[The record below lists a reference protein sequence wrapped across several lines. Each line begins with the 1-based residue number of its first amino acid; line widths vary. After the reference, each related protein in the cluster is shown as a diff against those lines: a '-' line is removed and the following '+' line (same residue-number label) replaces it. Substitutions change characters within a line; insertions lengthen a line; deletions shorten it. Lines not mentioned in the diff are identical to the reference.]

1 MTRVRPGTRLVV
13 FVSGFGCKS
22 YCKSFVG
29 VLEVVGDWVKASS
42 KIGDWSHVVEVKPI
56 ALGRVELGAVAGKL
70 SFIRDRRSVTEALHS
85 VDPANPKAMPMPP
98 EDAELIMNEL
108 RRQSTPRPAVETLA
122 QVLVRPSLPWPGRL
136 PRLRVL
142 GLLTPLGCWLRLPS
156 CLVITL

>member
-56 ALGRVELGAVAGKL
+56 AWVGL
-70 SFIRDRRSVTEALHS
+70 SLVPWLASCPSSGIGGVLPRPCTPSIRL
-85 VDPANPKAMPMPP
+85 
-98 EDAELIMNEL
+98 
-108 RRQSTPRPAVETLA
+108 TPRPCPCHL
-122 QVLVRPSLPWPGRL
+122 RMPS
-136 PRLRVL
+136 
-142 GLLTPLGCWLRLPS
+142 
-156 CLVITL
+156 